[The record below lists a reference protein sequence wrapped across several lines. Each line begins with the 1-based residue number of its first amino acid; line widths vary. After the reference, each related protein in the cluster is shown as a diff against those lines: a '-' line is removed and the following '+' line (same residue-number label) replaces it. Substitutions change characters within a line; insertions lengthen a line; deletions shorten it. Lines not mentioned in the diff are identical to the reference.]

1 MPRAEPPPSYR
12 ALLQIPTMG
21 RILLGMS
28 LSRIGGSMLGVAI
41 VLFALERFDSPALA
55 GIVTFASVAPGLFI
69 SPIVG
74 ALLDRH
80 GRTRLII
87 LDQLVGAGSLVLI
100 AVLALTDTLSPV
112 VLVLISAVV
121 GLTAPLSA
129 VGLRTLFPIIVPKR
143 LWERANALDSNGY
156 VVATLIGPPAAGLL
170 TQVVGGPATLLVI
183 AALFGVASLVFVG
196 VADPVTE
203 SASTGKLLVDAWQGL
218 LYTLRNPTLRALG
231 VSLAVLNLGWGIVT
245 IVLPVLILQNL
256 GLGEAVVGIVFAVS
270 GITGGIGALIAGR
283 WRTQGRERSM
293 LIWPM
298 FGMAASAVFLVAWP
312 ILPVVIGVMA
322 VQGFLNGPMDVALF
336 TLRQRRTDQA
346 WMGRAFAVSM
356 AINFVGYPFGAAIGG
371 VLVGYGVAIPL
382 TAAVFFTALAGILGA
397 ILLPRNPPTTPT
409 GVDTAPVAEGQGAD
423 AVAAGP
429 VAGPGG

>member
-1 MPRAEPPPSYR
+1 MPRHEPPPSYR
-12 ALLQIPTMG
+12 ALLQIPTLG
-21 RILLGMS
+21 RILLGMA

-55 GIVTFASVAPGLFI
+55 GLVTFTSVAPGLFI

-100 AVLALTDTLSPV
+100 AVLAMTDTLNPLIL
-112 VLVLISAVV
+112 VLVTTVA

-129 VGLRTLFPIIVPKR
+129 VGLRTLFPIIVPRR
-143 LWERANALDSNGY
+143 LWERANAIDSNGY

-170 TQVVGGPATLLVI
+170 VEVVGGPGTLMAI
-183 AALFGVASLVFVG
+183 AALFAVSAAVFVG
-196 VADPVTE
+196 VVDPVTE
-203 SASTGKLLVDAWQGL
+203 SASTGRLLVDAWQGL
-218 LYTLRNPTLRALG
+218 LYTVRNPTLRALG

-245 IVLPVLILQNL
+245 IVLPVLILGEL
-256 GLGEAVVGIVFAVS
+256 GQGEAVVGIVFAVS
-270 GITGGIGALIAGR
+270 GVTGGIGALIAGR

-293 LIWPM
+293 LVWPM
-298 FGMAASAVFLVAWP
+298 LGMALSAAVLLAWP
-312 ILPVVIGVMA
+312 VLPVVIGVMA

-356 AINFVGYPFGAAIGG
+356 AFNFVGYPFGAAIGG
-371 VLVGYGVAIPL
+371 ALVGYGVAVPL
-382 TAAVFFTALAGILGA
+382 ALAVVFTALAGVLAA
-397 ILLPRNPPTTPT
+397 ILLPR
-409 GVDTAPVAEGQGAD
+409 TAAPGPD
-423 AVAAGP
+423 APGSDAPAAT
-429 VAGPGG
+429 

>member
-12 ALLQIPTMG
+12 ALLQIPSMG

-41 VLFALERFDSPALA
+41 VLFALERFDSPVLA
-55 GIVTFASVAPGLFI
+55 GIVTFASIVPGLVI
-69 SPIVG
+69 SPVVG

-87 LDQLVGAGSLVLI
+87 LDQLVGAASLVLI
-100 AVLALTDTLSPV
+100 AVLALTDTLTPL
-112 VLVLISAVV
+112 VLVLVSAVA
-121 GLTAPLSA
+121 GLTAPLSS
-129 VGLRTLFPIIVPKR
+129 VGLRTLFPIIVPRR

-156 VVATLIGPPAAGLL
+156 VIATLIGPPAAGLL
-170 TQVVGGPATLLVI
+170 VQVVGGPGTLLAI
-183 AALFGVASLVFVG
+183 AALFGVAALVFVG
-196 VADPVTE
+196 TVDPVTE
-203 SASTGKLLVDAWQGL
+203 TASTGKQLVDAWQGL
-218 LYTLRNPTLRALG
+218 VYTQRNPPLRALG

-245 IVLPVLILQNL
+245 IVLPVLILQDL

-293 LIWPM
+293 LVWPM
-298 FGMAASAVFLVAWP
+298 FGMAASTVLLLVWP
-312 ILPVVIGVMA
+312 VLPVAIAVMA
-322 VQGFLNGPMDVALF
+322 ISGFLNGPMDVALF

-371 VLVGYGVAIPL
+371 ALVVSGVGLPL
-382 TAAVFFTALAGILGA
+382 AAAAVFTALAGVLGA
-397 ILLPRNPPTTPT
+397 ILLPRNAPPMTGGEGIPAPPGQPASEPGAVPPPT
-409 GVDTAPVAEGQGAD
+409 GA
-423 AVAAGP
+423 AS
-429 VAGPGG
+429 